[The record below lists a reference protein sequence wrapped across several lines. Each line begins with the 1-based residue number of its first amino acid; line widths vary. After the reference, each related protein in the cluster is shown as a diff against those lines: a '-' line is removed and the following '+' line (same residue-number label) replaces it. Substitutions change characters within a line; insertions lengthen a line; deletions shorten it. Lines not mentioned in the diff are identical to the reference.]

1 MHHARI
7 DNLHF
12 RIILLQ
18 YTKSYLKTMPGYTRI
33 MYQLLPDTKNL
44 VSDLIESYLFQSL
57 RYMCDQHQRGA
68 GMICLAAE

>member
-1 MHHARI
+1 
-7 DNLHF
+7 
-12 RIILLQ
+12 
-18 YTKSYLKTMPGYTRI
+18 